1 MVFFQALQPFKDQRL
16 SETCSL
22 DQRLD
27 PKDSPFG
34 KQRWELGL
42 VKFILEP
49 SLTLTLPP
57 SSKPASVLP
66 SQQARSHDFQGLV

>member
-1 MVFFQALQPFKDQRL
+1 MVFQALQPFKEQRL
-16 SETCSL
+16 SKTRSL

-27 PKDSPFG
+27 LG
-34 KQRWELGL
+34 KQRWELGF

-57 SSKPASVLP
+57 SSPAASVLP
-66 SQQARSHDFQGLV
+66 SQQARSHDLQGLV

>member
-1 MVFFQALQPFKDQRL
+1 MVFQALQPFKEQCL

-34 KQRWELGL
+34 KQRWELGV
-42 VKFILEP
+42 VKFTLEP

-66 SQQARSHDFQGLV
+66 SQQARSHDLQGLV